1 MVFVIHPD
9 SNIGVA
15 LINVSNTNDEIG
27 VFQQSI
33 FSIQVYRICYAHH

>member
-1 MVFVIHPD
+1 MVFVTRAD

-27 VFQQSI
+27 AFQQSI
-33 FSIQVYRICYAHH
+33 FSIQVYLIYCAHI